1 MNMSKKPI
9 STTSEYAINGPM
21 TKTSYQPALQWKF
34 AVASNDLC
42 VDNQFHKLENLM
54 ACMRLV
60 NPSSPSANR
69 KLAGVQGFAGSIQ
82 ALSPRLLVDGLQA
95 GSR

>member
-9 STTSEYAINGPM
+9 SATSEYAINRPM
-21 TKTSYQPALQWKF
+21 TKTAYQPALQWKF
-34 AVASNDLC
+34 AVASDDRC
-42 VDNQFHKLENLM
+42 AENQFHKLENLM
-54 ACMRLV
+54 ACMRLLS
-60 NPSSPSANR
+60 PSLPSANR
-69 KLAGVQGFAGSIQ
+69 KWAGVQGFAGSIQ

>member
-1 MNMSKKPI
+1 
-9 STTSEYAINGPM
+9 M
-21 TKTSYQPALQWKF
+21 TKTAYQPALQWKF

-42 VDNQFHKLENLM
+42 VHNQFQKLENLM
-54 ACMRLV
+54 ACMRLCS
-60 NPSSPSANR
+60 PSIPSANQ
-69 KLAGVQGFAGSIQ
+69 KWAGIQGFAGSIQ